1 MEVWIHTFD
10 AVEIISAF
18 TSAASLILFLLLYV
32 FIGSPGLPGIRG
44 LPSYPGQKGRD
55 GDSGRPGA
63 PGSPGEKGST
73 RTCTILLKTFF
84 FSYSH
89 SSFYKLIE
97 LSMLPFLK
105 YPVSNLTSGFL
116 GSPGLDGL
124 NGLPGSKGLS
134 GVPGTLSNEP
144 LKIRFYIIL

>member
-18 TSAASLILFLLLYV
+18 TSIPHFFLLLYV

-73 RTCTILLKTFF
+73 STILLKTSFF

-97 LSMLPFLK
+97 PSMLPFLK
-105 YPVSNLTSGFL
+105 YPVSNLTSGFP

-134 GVPGTLSNEP
+134 GVPGTLSDEP

>member
-10 AVEIISAF
+10 AVENYFSFYISSF
-18 TSAASLILFLLLYV
+18 PNLFLLLYV

-73 RTCTILLKTFF
+73 RTL
-84 FSYSH
+84 
-89 SSFYKLIE
+89 
-97 LSMLPFLK
+97 
-105 YPVSNLTSGFL
+105 
-116 GSPGLDGL
+116 
-124 NGLPGSKGLS
+124 
-134 GVPGTLSNEP
+134 
-144 LKIRFYIIL
+144 